1 MNSKEIK
8 LTWDTAEKITGLIY
22 EQELD
27 RETTTEFIE
36 AQLRVFKLK
45 LKTKKQSKETK
56 EMLIKYENSLIK

>member
-27 RETTTEFIE
+27 RKTTTELIE
-36 AQLRVFKLK
+36 AQLRVFKMKYNK
-45 LKTKKQSKETK
+45 LD
-56 EMLIKYENSLIK
+56 IKL